1 MTEVGVET
9 LKDRLSEYL
18 ERAREGERILITERG
33 RSVALLGPIEGSEST
48 KRVWKLVES
57 GVASWKGG
65 KPKGSRPRPRVRGK
79 SASAIVLEDRR

>member
-33 RSVALLGPIEGSEST
+33 KSIALLGPIEGGEVI
-48 KRVWKLVES
+48 KRAWELVES
-57 GVASWKGG
+57 GVASWSGG
-65 KPKGSRPRPRVRGK
+65 KPRGSHPRPRVKGM